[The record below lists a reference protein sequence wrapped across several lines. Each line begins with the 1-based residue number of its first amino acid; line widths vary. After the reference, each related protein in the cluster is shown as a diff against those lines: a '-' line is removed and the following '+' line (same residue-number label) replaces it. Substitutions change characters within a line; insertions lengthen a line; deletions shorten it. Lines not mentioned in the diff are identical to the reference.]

1 MSRCAACLIL
11 LVIATTASAQDKALE
26 GKWTVI
32 SKETDGKLEDRY
44 KGAIR
49 EHKGDQILMTL
60 KDGSTLEATMKV
72 DAGKKTIDIFPRTGF
87 FKDKTLLAIYE
98 IKGDT
103 LRICFAEPD
112 KDRPKTFAGKSGAT
126 LFTLKKAK

>member
-1 MSRCAACLIL
+1 MVRYSLFAVL
-11 LVIATTASAQDKALE
+11 LAFGTIAYADDKLE

-32 SKETDGKLEDRY
+32 SMESGGKIQDRY

-72 DAGKKTIDIFPRTGF
+72 DAEKKTIDINPKSGL
-87 FKDKTLLAIYE
+87 FKDKTLLAIYD

-103 LRICFAEPD
+103 LRICFADPD
-112 KDRPKTFAGKSGAT
+112 KDRPKTFNGKTGAT